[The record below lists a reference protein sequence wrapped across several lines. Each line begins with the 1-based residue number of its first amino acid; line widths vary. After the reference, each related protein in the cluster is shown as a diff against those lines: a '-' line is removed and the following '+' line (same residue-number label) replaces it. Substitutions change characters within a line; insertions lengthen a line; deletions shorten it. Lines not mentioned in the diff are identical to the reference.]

1 LGVLILLS
9 GVIII
14 PPAPDHPPAISGTM
28 KISCPLTF
36 CLLQKQDA
44 GADSILFLYQ
54 SGIGSSRATRLLSS

>member
-1 LGVLILLS
+1 
-9 GVIII
+9 
-14 PPAPDHPPAISGTM
+14 M